1 MYGFTIAG
9 RRKQAGIEQK
19 DLAAELGCFP
29 QTLSNVETGC
39 WPDVSE
45 ASYQQALEAIERL
58 AERKRE
64 FAEAAAR

>member
-9 RRKQAGIEQK
+9 RRKQAGIEQR

-45 ASYQQALEAIERL
+45 ASYQQALEAIKRL
-58 AERKRE
+58 AARKQE
-64 FAEAAAR
+64 LSKKAAR